1 MMKAENVV
9 EIFSSCGCRPKRLY
23 EITVALF
30 YIMFPSSVITHATE
44 TKMFS
49 PSVLVG
55 MEHTDA
61 FLREAMVRNLL
72 Q

>member
-1 MMKAENVV
+1 
-9 EIFSSCGCRPKRLY
+9 
-23 EITVALF
+23 
-30 YIMFPSSVITHATE
+30 
-44 TKMFS
+44 MFS

-72 Q
+72 QWSFHIK